1 MDPIFQQTILAALKP
16 ALVLLALPFLI
27 EGLVSLVRSPR
38 FRGWFA
44 EKSQPALA
52 LERLNPELYH
62 RIDRL
67 EVPKP
72 DGSGTTRVD
81 HVVASRFGIF
91 VIEAEELAG
100 SISGGEK
107 EPLWTLTAGAKQ
119 TRFEN
124 PLWKNSV
131 HVWALQEYLGLRVG
145 VFHSVVLLSGECAFQ
160 TPVPAD
166 VMTRGLCRFVEGFKL
181 PILSAEEVQG
191 AVERLRE
198 LGCEPSLQAAWDG
211 SAAGFAD
218 PEPVERQAA

>member
-16 ALVLLALPFLI
+16 ALVLLALPFLV
-27 EGLVSLVRSPR
+27 EGVVSLVRSPR
-38 FRGWFA
+38 VRGWFA
-44 EKSQPALA
+44 EKSQPAVA

-72 DGSGTTRVD
+72 DGMGTTRVD
-81 HVVASRFGIF
+81 HVVVSRFGIF
-91 VIEAEELAG
+91 VIQAEAMAG

-107 EPLWTLTAGAKQ
+107 EPFWTLTAGAKES
-119 TRFEN
+119 RFEN

-145 VFHSVVLLSGECAFQ
+145 AFHSVVFLSGECAFQ

-166 VMTRGLCRFVEGFKL
+166 VLTCGLCRFVESFKL
-181 PILSAEEVQG
+181 PVLSAEEVQC

-198 LGCEPSLQAAWDG
+198 LGYVPSLQAALDSTAPG
-211 SAAGFAD
+211 LANS
-218 PEPVERQAA
+218 ELVERQAA